1 MPPLQRADAFLYWP
15 SLPDECRPAICPLIV
30 SKDKTDV
37 NKISSASGIEITVS
51 LAPSNLQVEYQL
63 IFRQQQRISGVFVTH
78 QSTDGWRGAWIVC
91 EKEDPESSKRHR
103 CRLDESL
110 LKSCWRR
117 GTEGPTAY
125 IHPFALYSKQT
136 GFVSAQQWYTSYWLC
151 LVFLCCCC
159 SVSTQRDG
167 RLSLKLRDIIKLNTN
182 VCEHAAFKLFLRLET
197 PKSQN
202 VWNAAD
208 VVICRAFYHARLSTL
223 GSITNEIFLLRR
235 PSGEIWW
242 FPLSVRL
249 YFFPGLFIL
258 LIPLTFFCL
267 SLLFL
272 FFHSCFLVCPD
283 SSHAPLLLPPF
294 VLCRLRAQNVD
305 TLLYFTYI
313 PYYVATSPRPCW
325 LEMSPRVETVQRSQ
339 RKYPVVS

>member
-1 MPPLQRADAFLYWP
+1 MSVN
-15 SLPDECRPAICPLIV
+15 SLWER
-30 SKDKTDV
+30 
-37 NKISSASGIEITVS
+37 
-51 LAPSNLQVEYQL
+51 
-63 IFRQQQRISGVFVTH
+63 
-78 QSTDGWRGAWIVC
+78 
-91 EKEDPESSKRHR
+91 DPESSKRHR
-103 CRLDESL
+103 CQVDESL

-125 IHPFALYSKQT
+125 IHPFTLYSKQT

-167 RLSLKLRDIIKLNTN
+167 RLSLKLRDIIKLNTS

-272 FFHSCFLVCPD
+272 FFYSSFLVCPD

-305 TLLYFTYI
+305 TLFLEI
-313 PYYVATSPRPCW
+313 QMSVLCCDVAVPLLAGDVSSRRNSPEVSEKISSGLINLETQVSNCSAAFLPETPPPSPSTSQYDRQ
-325 LEMSPRVETVQRSQ
+325 VIDV
-339 RKYPVVS
+339 